1 MIKAVKVN
9 ESCYDLFWKGK
20 YVGMAE
26 KWEDGHFYWGSLAG
40 PRWCW
45 SSEALHTIATTLES
59 LNREWDNTVQ
69 NELSKSAGDTT

>member
-9 ESCYDLFWKGK
+9 ESCYDLYWFGHD
-20 YVGMAE
+20 VGMAE
-26 KWEDGHFYWGSLAG
+26 KADDGYFHWWTSMNGG
-40 PRWCW
+40 W
-45 SSEALHTIATTLES
+45 SCEVIRSIAATLES